1 MAIPVSSQIAPFWNA
16 QQQNG
21 IDEEL
26 FKYEAENEK
35 LVKMENTSMI
45 T

>member
-1 MAIPVSSQIAPFWNA
+1 MEIPVSSQIAPFWKA
-16 QQQNG
+16 QQKKG

-26 FKYEAENEK
+26 VKYEAENEK